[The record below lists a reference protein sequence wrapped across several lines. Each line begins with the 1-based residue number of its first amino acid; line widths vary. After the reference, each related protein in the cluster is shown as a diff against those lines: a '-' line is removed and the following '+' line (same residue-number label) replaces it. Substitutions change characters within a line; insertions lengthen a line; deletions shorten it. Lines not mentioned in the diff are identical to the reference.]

1 MQKDTKKILIIED
14 EELLRE
20 LYSAKF
26 KFKGYDVAVAKNGAE
41 GIVVAKTFHPDVILL
56 DIAMPHFDGWDALA
70 FIKSNAATAYAVT
83 IVFSNLPQE
92 GNQKKALEMGAAAF
106 LVKTRYTPSELVN
119 EVGKLLNK

>member
-1 MQKDTKKILIIED
+1 MQKKTKKILIIED

-26 KFKGYDVAVAKNGAE
+26 RFKGYKVAEAKNGAE
-41 GIVVAKTFHPDVILL
+41 GVEVAKTFYPDVILL

-70 FIKSNAATAYAVT
+70 FIKSSEATVYAVT

-92 GNQKKALEMGAAAF
+92 GNQAKALEMGAAAF
-106 LVKTRYTPSELVN
+106 LVKTRYTPAELVD